1 MNVSEFAQER
11 QVSPGA
17 VYAYMRKHKQELDG
31 HLIREGRNVNLDDW
45 AIDFLSK
52 SYPLPAPIPVAVDY
66 ESREKYTQALE
77 EISRLQKR
85 IIELEQEQ
93 AKAKATALLLAEK
106 SSELE
111 AEREKVTELTTEAE
125 RLRSRSLWQRIR
137 NK

>member
-1 MNVSEFAQER
+1 MNIAEFAEER
-11 QVSPGA
+11 QVSPSA
-17 VYAYMRKHKQELDG
+17 VYAHIRKNREKFNG
-31 HLIREGRNVNLDDW
+31 HITKKGRNAFLDDY
-45 AIDFLSK
+45 AIELLSK
-52 SYPLPAPIPVAVDY
+52 PYPVPAPIPVAVDY
-66 ESREKYTQALE
+66 DSREKYTQALE

>member
-1 MNVSEFAQER
+1 MNIAEFAEER
-11 QVSPGA
+11 QVSPSA
-17 VYAYMRKHKQELDG
+17 VYAHIRKNREKFNG
-31 HLIREGRNVNLDDW
+31 HITKKGRNAFLDDY
-45 AIDFLSK
+45 AIELLSK
-52 SYPLPAPIPVAVDY
+52 PYPVPAPIPVAVDY

-85 IIELEQEQ
+85 IIELEQES
-93 AKAKATALLLAEK
+93 AKAK
-106 SSELE
+106 ELE